1 MGSHEDS
8 RSLGRFWQRS
18 RGELEGER
26 IVVTCGLHGPLYAL
40 HATYCQNHSFAR
52 PTFLSILTHLH
63 SPQLK
68 LYRYGERLVDRI
80 DFEELALKSIDPSL
94 GPKLSSPDF
103 AGSRHEAKAE
113 DADAL
118 QIKVSNIPL
127 DPSFL
132 NFTFICRFR

>member
-1 MGSHEDS
+1 VWSP
-8 RSLGRFWQRS
+8 
-18 RGELEGER
+18 
-26 IVVTCGLHGPLYAL
+26 HG
-40 HATYCQNHSFAR
+40 ATYCQNHSFAH

-63 SPQLK
+63 LPQLK
-68 LYRYGERLVDRI
+68 LYRFGERLEDRI
-80 DFEELALKSIDPSL
+80 DFEELALRSIDPSL

-132 NFTFICRFR
+132 NFTSSFADPADLSTVHDKIYHPCCRPYKYTSPVSCVP